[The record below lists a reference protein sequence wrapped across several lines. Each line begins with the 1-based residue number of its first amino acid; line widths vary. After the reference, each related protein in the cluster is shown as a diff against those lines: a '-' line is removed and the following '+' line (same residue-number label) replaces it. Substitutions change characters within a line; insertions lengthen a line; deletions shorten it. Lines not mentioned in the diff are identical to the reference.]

1 MTVFKKI
8 VLHCKAHQA
17 KLLTM
22 NKILSTALLMVL
34 TMSVSAQFSIST
46 FYNHNQL
53 LASYGDDIANNVR
66 GFSIAALYGI
76 KQKPFSVGIEIG
88 QSTYNSRQYG
98 QSIQHGAEILLADVK
113 ENNTYLQ
120 YHGILRWHLANGG
133 LLEPYADGRIGAAS
147 FVTSR
152 CLGKAVNVETGEE
165 ALSKSEVGDYI
176 NTFEHRGT
184 NLQAGLGI
192 GTIVN
197 LKHLVCQTVEDYG
210 FEFKLDAGVI
220 YYTGTNAVYNG
231 TSNDVNLSK
240 QHGPISNLTY
250 RIGVV
255 LGF

>member
-1 MTVFKKI
+1 
-8 VLHCKAHQA
+8 
-17 KLLTM
+17 M
-22 NKILSTALLMVL
+22 NKILSTAMLMVL
-34 TMSVSAQFSIST
+34 TMSVSAQLSIST

-53 LASYGDDIANNVR
+53 LASYGDDIATRTR

-98 QSIQHGAEILLADVK
+98 QSILHNNEILLTDVK

-120 YHGILRWHLANGG
+120 YHGILRWHFAPGG
-133 LLEPYADGRIGAAS
+133 VLEPYADGRIGAAS

-152 CLGKAVNVETGEE
+152 CLGKAINVETGEE
-165 ALSKSEVGDYI
+165 TLSKSEVGDYI

-192 GTIVN
+192 GTVVN
-197 LKHLVCQTVEDYG
+197 LKRLVCQTVEDYG
-210 FEFKLDAGVI
+210 FEFKLDTGMV

-231 TSNDVNLSK
+231 TSNDINRSK
-240 QHGPISNLTY
+240 QFSPTSNLTY
-250 RIGVV
+250 RVGVV

>member
-1 MTVFKKI
+1 M
-8 VLHCKAHQA
+8 LHCKAHQA

-22 NKILSTALLMVL
+22 NKILSTSLLVALTL
-34 TMSVSAQFSIST
+34 SASAQLSIST

-53 LASYGDDIANNVR
+53 LASYGDEIANNKR
-66 GFSIAALYGI
+66 GFSIAALYRL
-76 KQKPFSVGIEIG
+76 KQKPLSVGIEIG

-98 QSIQHGAEILLADVK
+98 QSIQHGADILLADVK
-113 ENNTYLQ
+113 ENSLYIQ

-133 LLEPYADGRIGAAS
+133 LLEPYADGRIGTAS

-152 CLGKAVNVETGEE
+152 CMGKAVNVETGEE
-165 ALSKSEVGDYI
+165 TLSKSEVGNYI
-176 NTFEHRGT
+176 NSFEHRGT
-184 NLQAGLGI
+184 NLQAGMGI

-197 LKHLVCQTVEDYG
+197 LKQLVCQTVENYG

-220 YYTGTNAVYNG
+220 YYTGTSAVYNG
-231 TSNDVNLSK
+231 SGDDVNPSK
-240 QHGPISNLTY
+240 QRGPTSNLTY